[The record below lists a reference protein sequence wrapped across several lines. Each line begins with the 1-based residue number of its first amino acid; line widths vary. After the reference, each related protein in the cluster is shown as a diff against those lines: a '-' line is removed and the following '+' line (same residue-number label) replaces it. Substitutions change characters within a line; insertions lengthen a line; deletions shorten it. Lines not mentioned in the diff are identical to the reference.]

1 MIDVTALRA
10 GYHGTEILHG
20 IDLHLARGKITAVIG
35 PNGCGKT
42 TLLRALSGLL
52 PVGGGEILYAGKPR
66 EGYTRREFARL
77 CAFLPQARDVPAL
90 TVEALVAHGR
100 YPHLSFGRSLTKA
113 DREQIKAAM
122 EQADVAELAARNL
135 TELSGGQRQRA
146 YLAMTLA
153 QDTDVLFLDEPT
165 TYLDVGQKY
174 EVMELLQKIK
184 ALGKTV
190 ILVLHDLPLAF
201 SYSDEVAVL
210 QDGKLLAFGPSE
222 EVFAS
227 GAAGEAFGV
236 TCQKAE
242 VGGKSEYF
250 FSYSSKKEK

>member
-1 MIDVTALRA
+1 MIDVVSLHA
-10 GYHGTEILHG
+10 GYRGTEILHG
-20 IDLHLARGKITAVIG
+20 IDLHLQRGKITTVIG

-52 PVGGGEILYAGKPR
+52 PIGGGEILYAGKPR
-66 EGYTRREFARL
+66 KQYARREFARL
-77 CAFLPQARDVPAL
+77 CAFLPQSRDMPSL

-100 YPHLSFGRSLTKA
+100 YPHLAFGRSLTQA
-113 DREQIKAAM
+113 DREIIQTAM
-122 EQADVAELAARNL
+122 EQADVAELAARSL

-174 EVMELLQKIK
+174 EVMELLKKIK

-210 QDGKLLAFGPSE
+210 QEGRLLAFGPSE
-222 EVFAS
+222 AVFES
-227 GAAGEAFGV
+227 GAAGAAFGV

-242 VGGKSEYF
+242 VGGKPEYF
-250 FSYSSKKEK
+250 FSYSSQNEK